1 MTDKLEEHDDI
12 IEVFTD
18 YRSGLRTLKTATA
31 ELVKMGFTVD
41 VAQAMLKAMKKENII
56 DIRGYSKQ
64 PPHLLKASR
73 ILREKRLGCMQPPSG
88 VETDN
93 K

>member
-1 MTDKLEEHDDI
+1 VTDRLEQHDDI

-18 YRSGLRTLKTATA
+18 YRSGLRTMKTATA
-31 ELVKMGFTVD
+31 EMVKMGFTVD

-64 PPHLLKASR
+64 PPHLLKAAR
-73 ILREKRLGCMQPPSG
+73 VLREKRFGCRQPPSG

>member
-12 IEVFTD
+12 IGVFKD
-18 YRSGLRTLKTATA
+18 YRYGLGTLKTATA
-31 ELVKMGFTVD
+31 EMVRMGFTVD
-41 VAQAMLKAMKKENII
+41 VAQAMLKAMKKENIV

-64 PPHLLKASR
+64 PPHLLKATR
-73 ILREKRLGCMQPPSG
+73 VRMEKRLGCMQPPSG

>member
-1 MTDKLEEHDDI
+1 MTERLEEHDDI

-18 YRSGLRTLKTATA
+18 LNRGLRTVKTATA
-31 ELVKMGFTVD
+31 ELVKMGFTAD
-41 VAQAMLKAMKKENII
+41 VAKALIKDMRKESIVG
-56 DIRGYSKQ
+56 IRGYSKQ
-64 PPHLLKASR
+64 PPHLLKATR
-73 ILREKRLGCMQPPSG
+73 VRLERHYGCAQPTPR

>member
-1 MTDKLEEHDDI
+1 MTDKLKEHDDI

-31 ELVKMGFTVD
+31 EMVKMGFTVD
-41 VAQAMLKAMKKENII
+41 VAQAMLKAMKKENIL

-64 PPHLLKASR
+64 PPNLLKASQV
-73 ILREKRLGCMQPPSG
+73 LREKRLGCRQSPSR
-88 VETDN
+88 VEIDN

>member
-18 YRSGLRTLKTATA
+18 YRYGLRTLKTATA
-31 ELVKMGFTVD
+31 EMVRMGFTVD
-41 VAQAMLKAMKKENII
+41 VAQAMLKAMKKENIV

-64 PPHLLKASR
+64 PPHLLKATR
-73 ILREKRLGCMQPPSG
+73 VRMEKRLGCRQPPSG

>member
-18 YRSGLRTLKTATA
+18 YRIYRSSHLEDGHSRDGQDGVYSGR
-31 ELVKMGFTVD
+31 GPSD
-41 VAQAMLKAMKKENII
+41 AQGDEERENII

-73 ILREKRLGCMQPPSG
+73 ILRRN
-88 VETDN
+88 D
-93 K
+93 